1 MLRPRVLAGVLTVV
15 ANLVTTSLSLLSS
28 AWRCHIPLAS
38 CSWGLELTTGIFKD
52 EHAYDGF
59 FHG

>member
-38 CSWGLELTTGIFKD
+38 CSWGLELTTGFFMD
-52 EHAYDGF
+52 THA
-59 FHG
+59 